1 MKTIGLIGGMSWE
14 STQSYYR
21 LLNLGV
27 KERLGG
33 LHSAKIILYSV
44 DFAPIEVMQREE
56 KWDEAGNV
64 LEVAAHSLEKAGADF
79 LLLCTN
85 TMHKVEPIIT
95 RSLKIPFIHIAK
107 ATAQALQKA
116 DKHHAILLGTQ
127 FTMQEDFYTSILE
140 QEGIRVTIPD
150 TKSIETINRIIFD
163 ELCLGVCEKNSKDA
177 FLDII
182 HRLYNDDGTI
192 DSVILGCT
200 EIGLLIEQK
209 DSFLPLFDTTYLHVN
224 TALDMVFSKD
234 KTYYS

>member
-27 KERLGG
+27 KEHLGG

-44 DFAPIEVMQREE
+44 DFAPIEAMQRDG
-56 KWDEAGNV
+56 KWDAAGKV
-64 LEVAAHSLEKAGADF
+64 LEDAALSLEKAGAEI

-85 TMHKVEPIIT
+85 TMHKVAPIIT
-95 RSLKIPFIHIAK
+95 RNLSIPFLHIAK
-107 ATAQALQKA
+107 ATATALHIRK
-116 DKHHAILLGTQ
+116 KHHAILLGTS
-127 FTMQEDFYTSILE
+127 FTMQENFYTSILE

-150 TKSIETINRIIFD
+150 THAIEIINRIIFD
-163 ELCLGVCEKNSKDA
+163 ELCLGTCHEASKST

-182 HRLYNDDGTI
+182 HTLYHNDTTI

-200 EIGLLIEQK
+200 EIGLLIQQE
-209 DSFLPLFDTTYLHVN
+209 DSFLPFFDTTILHVKA
-224 TALDMVFSKD
+224 TLDALFEAQ
-234 KTYYS
+234 